1 MDVDTLMMFIKEYGY
16 WALFFFLW
24 LGIVGMPIPDEVI
37 VMTGGLV
44 ASLNLLKPV
53 PAFFVTYLG
62 VVSGLTIGYLLGRII
77 GAPVLD
83 YLVAKKNMG
92 KYLKKSYDLIDR
104 YGSYA
109 LCISYG
115 FPIVRHVVPY
125 IVGISKMPFR
135 RYALISYT
143 TGFFWTLIFFVIGYF
158 FGLNIE
164 EIGKTVYS
172 YGIYALIIL
181 LPVSLVVWYIVQSRR
196 NQQQKQSGSVT
207 ELEDSVS

>member
-1 MDVDTLMMFIKEYGY
+1 MDVDTLIQFIKEYGY

-44 ASLNLLKPV
+44 ASLELLEPV

-83 YLVAKKNMG
+83 YLVSKKNMG

-115 FPIVRHVVPY
+115 FPVVRHVIPY
-125 IVGISKMPFR
+125 ILGISKMSFR

-164 EIGKTVYS
+164 QIGKTIYT
-172 YGIYALIIL
+172 YGIYALIVL
-181 LPVSLVVWYIVQSRR
+181 FPVGLVMWHIIARR
-196 NQQQKQSGSVT
+196 NQQKSPSRGIIS
-207 ELEDSVS
+207 ELEDTAN